1 MARKIDK
8 LSTTI
13 DKILKARGMQ
23 SRLPEYR
30 ISSKWVNMV
39 GSAIAR
45 HAQPRTLRGG
55 KLLVIVDSPAWMQQ
69 LSLMKPEIIK
79 KLNNNLGNDTIRD
92 ITLKLGEIAS
102 LPAKFAEREQ
112 VPAIITQEEREMIAQ
127 SIHDVSD
134 SEIREA
140 IKRMIEKHLLRMRRE
155 SGR

>member
-1 MARKIDK
+1 MVRKIDK

-23 SRLPEYR
+23 NRLPEYR
-30 ISSKWVNMV
+30 ISSQWINVV
-39 GSAIAR
+39 GPAIAR

-55 KLLVIVDSPAWMQQ
+55 RLLVIVDSPAWMQQ
-69 LSLMKPEIIK
+69 LSLLKPEIIE
-79 KLNNNLGNDTIRD
+79 KLNNNLDMDTIRD
-92 ITLKLGEIAS
+92 LTLKLGEIAS
-102 LPAKFAEREQ
+102 LPMQSPEREQ
-112 VPAIITQEEREMIAQ
+112 VPAIITQEEREVIAQ

>member
-1 MARKIDK
+1 MVRKIDK

-23 SRLPEYR
+23 NRLPEYR
-30 ISSKWVNMV
+30 ISSQWVNMV
-39 GSAIAR
+39 GPAIAR

-55 KLLVIVDSPAWMQQ
+55 RLLVIVDSPAWMQQ
-69 LSLMKPEIIK
+69 LSLLKPDIIG
-79 KLNNNLGNDTIRD
+79 KLNNNLDMNTIRD
-92 ITLKLGEIAS
+92 LTLKLGEIAS
-102 LPAKFAEREQ
+102 LSTQSPEREQ
-112 VPAIITQEEREMIAQ
+112 VPAIITQEEREAIAQ
-127 SIHDVSD
+127 SVHDVSD